1 MSPRELDLQGAV
13 NVRDLGGLPTADGRT
28 VRSGRL
34 LRSDSLSEL
43 TESDV
48 RTLVDELQLELI
60 IDLRA
65 AAEVERDGRGPLAQR
80 PVRFANLPLQGQHQV
95 RLDLA
100 ADAGQDGDLAA
111 HYASYLEHSGPNLV
125 AAARL
130 LGQTRTA
137 SVVHCAAGK
146 DRTGILVALVLQALG
161 VAAEEVVADYA
172 ATAANMPRVRERLF
186 RSPSAQL
193 RETFTVP
200 DWILAAEPDTMRRFL
215 THLDGWGGAA
225 AYLADQG
232 FSHAELVALRDNLL
246 T

>member
-1 MSPRELDLQGAV
+1 MSARELNLQGAV
-13 NVRDLGGLPTADGRT
+13 NVRDLGGLPTDDGRE
-28 VRSGRL
+28 VRAGRL

-43 TESDV
+43 TAADV
-48 RTLVDELQLELI
+48 RTLVDELRLELV

-65 AAEVERDGRGPLAQR
+65 EAEVERDGRGPLGEL
-80 PVRFANLPLQGQHQV
+80 PVRFANLPLHGQHQV

-100 ADAGQDGDLAA
+100 ADAGADGDLAA

-125 AAARL
+125 ATARL
-130 LGQTRTA
+130 LSQTRAA
-137 SVVHCAAGK
+137 SVLHCAAGK
-146 DRTGILVALVLQALG
+146 DRTGIAVALVLQALG
-161 VAAEEVVADYA
+161 VAEEQVVADYA
-172 ATAANMPRVRERLF
+172 ATAPNMPRVRERLF

-193 RETFTVP
+193 REGFTVP

-215 THLDGWGGAA
+215 THLNGLGGAA

-232 FSHAELVALRDNLL
+232 LSPAELVALRDNLL